1 MTSLLDFRP
10 SRQRKQRASNWT
22 TDETVE
28 LLRLRFQTEDLF
40 AGFLKQGNK
49 DDEKNNWTA
58 VAARLSSKRDWKSCR
73 GRLKTLTAQY
83 KKLVKEDTRTGNNTE
98 DPISYPAYWEILLEC
113 LGPYSG
119 LNGTAIADSERHL
132 TTVCTR
138 TAVGAAVEESAA
150 ESDSEDEDQGSYGV
164 GHDYVIVTTVEGSS
178 NRRSVFSP
186 AKATPS
192 KKSKKDSVL
201 STLASSMSTL
211 VDHIV
216 VKPSGQERTEA
227 TSVQTDFASMHEDIL

>member
-1 MTSLLDFRP
+1 MF
-10 SRQRKQRASNWT
+10 
-22 TDETVE
+22 
-28 LLRLRFQTEDLF
+28 
-40 AGFLKQGNK
+40 
-49 DDEKNNWTA
+49 
-58 VAARLSSKRDWKSCR
+58 
-73 GRLKTLTAQY
+73 
-83 KKLVKEDTRTGNNTE
+83 
-98 DPISYPAYWEILLEC
+98 
-113 LGPYSG
+113 GPHSG

-132 TTVCTR
+132 TTVCAP
-138 TAVGAAVEESAA
+138 TAV